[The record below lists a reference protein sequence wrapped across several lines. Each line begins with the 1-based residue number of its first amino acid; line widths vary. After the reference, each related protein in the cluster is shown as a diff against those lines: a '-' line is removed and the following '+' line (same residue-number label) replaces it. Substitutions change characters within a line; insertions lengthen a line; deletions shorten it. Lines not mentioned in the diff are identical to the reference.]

1 MKKIKNQYELEV
13 KTDKKCRILKKLSN
27 KANNSYTYTGSYK
40 KCSYIQRKLA
50 KKGIDSKVYKK
61 QYSRSSSYRN
71 KFFIE
76 TNNKK
81 SYRCVYCGKTFPR
94 KRITVDHIVPVSL
107 TKRSKLARLLLKIRG
122 CSGVNDIKNLVP
134 SCNSC
139 NNNKSDELN
148 LKYMFLSRVGNYH
161 FYWIIRLIVQISI
174 LILVMYLL
182 LNNTSILK
190 LIKYNLSLIYKY
202 LIQILSKYL
211 MPIKQL
217 KISK

>member
-1 MKKIKNQYELEV
+1 MKKFKNQYELEV

-134 SCNSC
+134 SCYSC

-148 LKYMFLSRVGNYH
+148 LKYMFLSRVGNYR

-182 LNNTSILK
+182 LNNTSVLK
-190 LIKYNLSLIYKY
+190 LIKHNLSLIYKY